1 MTNIRTV
8 RRKAEKMTL
17 KNIYTYSVRI
27 EKCTLVK
34 FKVGNT
40 TYHFS
45 SIFGYTVTAILAF
58 RLTSL
63 KQREN

>member
-17 KNIYTYSVRI
+17 KNICTYVRI